1 MFMKRMFFVIFIT
14 INLSASEWIIMDNV
28 YFTPAESKSSN
39 IFGFRVLD
47 DKNGTRCN
55 LEIMYLTF
63 NTMNL
68 DIKKYVNEMVNIS
81 FIVDDKINFKIKT
94 SFDVTILPEY
104 HVAIATFANF
114 IFDTQ
119 TMKLFENSNKVKI
132 TIDPDQEI
140 AKYFDITSETFNM
153 EHMKE
158 KRKKLVKK
166 ECDVEF

>member
-1 MFMKRMFFVIFIT
+1 MKRMFFVIFIT

-28 YFTPAESKSSN
+28 YFTPAVSNSSN
-39 IFGFRVLD
+39 IFGFSVLD

-68 DIKKYVNEMVNIS
+68 DIRKYVNEMVNTS

-94 SFDVTILPEY
+94 GFDVTILPEY
-104 HVAIATFANF
+104 HVAIVTFANF

-140 AKYFDITSETFNM
+140 AKYFDIKSETFNL
-153 EHMKE
+153 ERMKE
-158 KRKKLVKK
+158 KRKKLVKQ
-166 ECDVEF
+166 ECDVQF